1 MTRDEAIKKLK
12 ESKNLFDSG
21 KISKEDFDASK
32 KIYKKFLLDDNK
44 KYSVEREIKP
54 AKKTENRKLI
64 FDAGADLKTIGWCLI
79 IIILANII
87 GLILMYKGAI
97 DASVRSR
104 RSAGIVVNWYV
115 DAIRYSLVVIDIIIT
130 IIIIKR
136 FFDAGNSLIKY
147 SKLKNE

>member
-64 FDAGADLKTIGWCLI
+64 FEAGADLKTIGWCLI
-79 IIILANII
+79 SIILTNII
-87 GLILMYKGAI
+87 GLILINKA
-97 DASVRSR
+97 R
-104 RSAGIVVNWYV
+104 RSDIEDISISMV
-115 DAIRYSLVVIDIIIT
+115 IIDIIIT

-136 FFDAGNSLIKY
+136 FFDAGNSFIKY